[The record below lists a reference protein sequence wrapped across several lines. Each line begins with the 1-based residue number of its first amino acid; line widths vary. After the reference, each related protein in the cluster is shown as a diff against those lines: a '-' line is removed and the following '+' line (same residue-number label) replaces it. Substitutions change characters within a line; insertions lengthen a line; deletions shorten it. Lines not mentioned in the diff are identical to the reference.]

1 MSGIKALL
9 DTNTIIFASQKKI
22 DAEKLLERYD
32 HFYVSIISY
41 MEAYGYN
48 FEDEEEKELID
59 ALFNNLELVEI
70 NKEIAEQVIVYRKNK
85 VKKIK
90 LPDAILL
97 ATAKYLSAD
106 LITDDW
112 DDFKG
117 IDETV
122 NIVPID
128 DLTEQIIR

>member
-122 NIVPID
+122 NVVPID
-128 DLTEQIIR
+128 DLKF

>member
-59 ALFNNLELVEI
+59 ALFNSLELVEI

-122 NIVPID
+122 NVVPID
-128 DLTEQIIR
+128 DLKS